1 MIPLPLEKLA
11 GPLLRAA
18 LIALGVVTILGG
30 AYLMGR
36 HDGSAI
42 ANGKV
47 DKATADFWKAQAE
60 ASDKINEAA
69 SARIREL
76 EATSNDEKAKVD
88 AYRAELAK
96 RPAPACAL
104 TPDDVQRLRDI
115 GTGRGRQS
123 ALGPHAPAAR

>member
-1 MIPLPLEKLA
+1 MEKLA
-11 GPLLRAA
+11 GPLLRWS
-18 LIALGVVTILGG
+18 LIALGVISILGG
-30 AYLMGR
+30 AYLLGR
-36 HDGSAI
+36 HDGSAL

-76 EATSNDEKAKVD
+76 EAADNDEKAKVD

-115 GTGRGRQS
+115 GAGGGRQS
-123 ALGPHAPAAR
+123 ALGPHAPADR